1 MLTLWLATGVIA
13 KTTLAPGAIAG
24 QTSLTFSPTAA
35 LSTDALISASSTLTF
50 TTTADLTGSGS
61 AGGDISGTTSLTFTV
76 SANTGEPETQVEA
89 SGSGTRK
96 IAWWRGYAPARLTPR
111 YREELIEEIAQ
122 QLPASVKVVTQTDV
136 ARLDVMDEAFER
148 LSIDTRSAQDALIR
162 ELTAQVNAHIRAMEQ
177 DDEEALLLLA

>member
-1 MLTLWLATGVIA
+1 MLTLWLATGVLA
-13 KTTLAPGAIAG
+13 KTALAPGAIAG
-24 QTSLTFSPTAA
+24 Q
-35 LSTDALISASSTLTF
+35 
-50 TTTADLTGSGS
+50 
-61 AGGDISGTTSLTFTV
+61 TSLTFTV
-76 SANTGEPETQVEA
+76 SANTGEPETQVQA

-122 QLPASVKVVTQTDV
+122 QLPASAEVFTQADV

-148 LSIDTRSAQDALIR
+148 LSIDTRAAQDALIR
-162 ELTAQVNAHIRAMEQ
+162 ELTAQVNARIRAMEQ